1 MWLHSKKKHMQ
12 MDPSA
17 RQWQGRR
24 RDWHNFKWIR
34 VEGVKII
41 QNSRAESRSPLALA
55 ETQG

>member
-1 MWLHSKKKHMQ
+1 MQ

-41 QNSRAESRSPLALA
+41 QNSRAESRSPSALA
-55 ETQG
+55 ETQGWV